1 MDIIKKRKITAFDI
15 KNSYSS
21 TKILDKYDFKKINL
35 NSLLF
40 QTGYLTIKELDIA
53 TGDIILDYP
62 NKEVASSFSLHLLD
76 ELTSDNIDETYNLL
90 YKMKKSFIENE
101 IEEFIEYVNILFKN
115 IPYLIVHKTE
125 KYFHS
130 LFYLV
135 IKMLGFKIDAEVL
148 TIKNRIDAIV
158 KTDENIYIIEFK
170 INQSAKVA
178 I

>member
-1 MDIIKKRKITAFDI
+1 MR
-15 KNSYSS
+15 
-21 TKILDKYDFKKINL
+21 
-35 NSLLF
+35 
-40 QTGYLTIKELDIA
+40 
-53 TGDIILDYP
+53 
-62 NKEVASSFSLHLLD
+62 
-76 ELTSDNIDETYNLL
+76 TY
-90 YKMKKSFIENE
+90 
-101 IEEFIEYVNILFKN
+101 IEYVNILFEN

-178 I
+178 IQQIKNMLLNMLMISDRFNCSELILIPIKKLLKIGF